1 MSVEKYQPD
10 VSFSFLKLFEISR
23 NMVAC
28 PTDGSFYHSYDLS
41 IYCHDGSLYKP
52 AYKVDSSIIYLFY
65 LCCRSKQ
72 NTDMENTNLEYRHKL
87 IV

>member
-1 MSVEKYQPD
+1 
-10 VSFSFLKLFEISR
+10 
-23 NMVAC
+23 MVAC

-52 AYKVDSSIIYLFY
+52 AYKVDSLIIYLFY
-65 LCCRSKQ
+65 LCCRSQQ

>member
-10 VSFSFLKLFEISR
+10 VSFSFLKLFWNLQE
-23 NMVAC
+23 N
-28 PTDGSFYHSYDLS
+28 GSLPYRWKFFTS

-52 AYKVDSSIIYLFY
+52 AYKVDSSSIYLFFY
-65 LCCRSKQ
+65 LCCRSQQ